1 MWPERPNYE
10 APVELNPGRRY
21 EHGLCIVFRE
31 VFAWKVQIGSLKI
44 SEKRRHNMQKC
55 RIFLQKHDEK
65 RIFHTGFHGF
75 GQYNP
80 NPLVRAV

>member
-44 SEKRRHNMQKC
+44 SEKRRHDM
-55 RIFLQKHDEK
+55 
-65 RIFHTGFHGF
+65 
-75 GQYNP
+75 
-80 NPLVRAV
+80 

>member
-31 VFAWKVQIGSLKI
+31 VFAWKVQIGSLK
-44 SEKRRHNMQKC
+44 NQ
-55 RIFLQKHDEK
+55 Q
-65 RIFHTGFHGF
+65 
-75 GQYNP
+75 NP
-80 NPLVRAV
+80 VSRTQSDKPILLIMSQIILKNSRFQALEGRFWG